1 MLNIIVSTII
11 GFLAV
16 RWISKHFTIFSFDGC
31 SGIIIWYFGAWL
43 FVTLLCSTILR
54 KIFG

>member
-1 MLNIIVSTII
+1 MLNIIISTII

-16 RWISKHFTIFSFDGC
+16 RWISKHFTIFSFNGC